1 MKNASA
7 SFPLLSALGLVIGL
21 TAQTAQAAAVR
32 LPGDLI
38 DWTCTG
44 ECASL
49 GPDGDIGASP
59 IGSPLY
65 GYVTT
70 AGSGSFDVSPLSAG
84 DNKVGVETNGSRFLS
99 GSFTAAAGDVLTMQ
113 FNYVS
118 TDGNGYDDYA
128 WARVI
133 DDSDAL
139 VGWVFSARSTNS
151 GSKQIVPG
159 DLLKKDEFD
168 PDEIITG
175 YDDFEFNSKVAD
187 WSPLGG
193 SNNACWEDDAK
204 GCGNTGWMESR
215 FTFSQS
221 GEFRLEVGVVNWG
234 DTAFDS
240 GLAFDYANLADTTVY
255 PPVPE
260 PGRPALLLA
269 GLGLLAL
276 AARRRA

>member
-1 MKNASA
+1 MKTASA
-7 SFPLLSALGLVIGL
+7 SLPLLTALGLLIGL
-21 TAQTAQAAAVR
+21 ATQTAQAAAVT
-32 LPGDLI
+32 LPTDLI

-44 ECASL
+44 TCASI
-49 GPDGDIGASP
+49 GPDGDIAASP
-59 IGSPLY
+59 IGNPLY

-70 AGSGSFDVSPLSAG
+70 ADSAAFGVSPLSTD
-84 DNKVGVETNGSRFLS
+84 DNKVGVETNGSRFVS
-99 GSFTAAAGDVLTMQ
+99 GRFTAAAGDVLTMQ

-133 DDSDAL
+133 DASDAL

-159 DLLKKDEFD
+159 DLLTTDEFD

-175 YDDFEFNSKVAD
+175 FDDFEFNSKVAD
-187 WSPLGG
+187 WAPLGG
-193 SNNACWEDDAK
+193 SNNICWEDDAK
-204 GCGNTGWMESR
+204 GCGNTGWLESR
-215 FTFSQS
+215 FTFSEA
-221 GEFRLEVGVVNWG
+221 GEFRLEIGVTNWG
-234 DTAFDS
+234 DTAYDS
-240 GLAFDYANLADTTVY
+240 GLAFDYRNLADTTVY

-276 AARRRA
+276 AARRRT